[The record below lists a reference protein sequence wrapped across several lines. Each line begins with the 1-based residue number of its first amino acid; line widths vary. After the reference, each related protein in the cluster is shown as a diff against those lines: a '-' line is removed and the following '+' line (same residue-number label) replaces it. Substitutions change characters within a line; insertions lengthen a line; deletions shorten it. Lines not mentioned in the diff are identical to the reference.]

1 MTTPVRDLTAGGRML
16 VPTRPKLWIAAVTR
30 NAVSPRSDARLL
42 IASNRLPLTVTDE
55 GSGLTI
61 QPSVGGLATGLR
73 RVHERSRGKWIG
85 WPGSTDHLDCLAK
98 REMMRRFD
106 AQRVVPLTLG
116 AREELDLYGGIAN
129 GALWPVFHGRL
140 DLASIEPKGW
150 NAYESVNERFAD
162 ALADEYRP
170 GDIVWI
176 HDYHL
181 LRVPALLRERIPEAR
196 IGFFLHIPFPHGDL
210 FSTLP
215 ARRELL
221 IGMLGADLVGF
232 HTATYRDN
240 FAQSID
246 RVLGARVVR
255 DENEVCL
262 TWGQR
267 SVQLGVHPMGIDA
280 DVFEAQAR
288 SNPQS
293 IMQAL
298 EFRTNGMRT
307 LLGVD
312 RMDYSKGLVQRLL
325 GFERLLAD
333 NPRWHARVRLVQVA
347 APSRQHVAA
356 YRRYR
361 REVEALVSRINGRF
375 GTPTWTPIVHLH
387 QSFPSECLVA
397 LYRSADVMLV
407 TPLRDGMNLVAKEFV
422 ASRIDGD
429 GVLVLSEFAGAAEQL
444 TEAIHINPYDVRNV
458 ADAMNAALTM
468 PRTERRRR
476 MVRLRAR
483 VHAQDVH
490 WWANNFLSALV
501 NVAAPKGNDESFDR
515 TGPVALVVGTDA

>member
-1 MTTPVRDLTAGGRML
+1 MTIPVCDLTGGGRML
-16 VPTRPKLWIAAVTR
+16 VPTRPRLWTEIVTR
-30 NAVSPRSDARLL
+30 NAAHVRLDARLL

-61 QPSVGGLATGLR
+61 QPSIGGLATGLR

-85 WPGSTDHLDCLAK
+85 WPGSTDHLDCLAQS
-98 REMMRRFD
+98 EMMRQFE
-106 AQRVVPLTLG
+106 AQRVVPVTL
-116 AREELDLYGGIAN
+116 RTSEERDLYDDIAN
-129 GALWPVFHGRL
+129 GALWPVFHDRL
-140 DLASIEPKGW
+140 DLASIEPNGW
-150 NAYESVNERFAD
+150 SAYESVNERFAD
-162 ALADEYRP
+162 ALAAEYRR
-170 GDIVWI
+170 GDIVWV

-181 LRVPALLRERIPEAR
+181 LLAPALLRERIPDVR
-196 IGFFLHIPFPHGDL
+196 IGFFLHIPFPHWDM

-221 IGMLGADLVGF
+221 MGMLGADLIGF
-232 HTATYRDN
+232 HTASYRDN

-246 RVLGARVVR
+246 RVLGAHVVR
-255 DENEVCL
+255 NGNAVCL
-262 TWGQR
+262 TWGRR
-267 SVQLGVHPMGIDA
+267 SIHVGVHPMGIDA

-288 SNPQS
+288 SNPRS

-333 NPRWHARVRLVQVA
+333 NPRWHARVRLIQVA
-347 APSRQHVAA
+347 VPSRQRVAA
-356 YRRYR
+356 YRNYR
-361 REVEALVSRINGRF
+361 REVEALVGRINGRF
-375 GTPTWTPIVHLH
+375 GTPNWTPVVHLH

-429 GVLVLSEFAGAAEQL
+429 GVLILSEFAGAAEQL
-444 TEAIHINPYDVRNV
+444 TEAIHINPYDVRHV
-458 ADAMNAALTM
+458 ADAIDAALTM
-468 PRTERRRR
+468 PRTERRMR

-501 NVAAPKGNDESFDR
+501 QVAAPNGDDESFDR
-515 TGPVALVVGTDA
+515 TGPIALVVGADA